1 MSGPTGLRLSPPPI
15 PWAALV
21 ALLGSGVFGGPASL
35 VQALPLA
42 PSQAQGPSQIQP
54 LNQPPYQAQSQPR
67 EETQATPLPALQG
80 LTADRIPV
88 GALLLSRPA
97 NARELKRVVEQ
108 EILPAIEEGRFSPE
122 QARAFI
128 RAQQKRLHLW
138 NPNGTNEFNRLLWR
152 RDIRG

>member
-1 MSGPTGLRLSPPPI
+1 MGRAPAPI
-15 PWAALV
+15 PLAALV
-21 ALLGSGVFGGPASL
+21 VLGGLGFFGGLAS
-35 VQALPLA
+35 QALALPVERSR
-42 PSQAQGPSQIQP
+42 PPAQLPSQIQP
-54 LNQPPYQAQSQPR
+54 LLQAQSHPLA
-67 EETQATPLPALQG
+67 EIPAAPATGLEGLPG
-80 LTADRIPV
+80 DRIPV

-97 NARELKRVVEQ
+97 NGRELQRVVEQ

-138 NPNGTNEFNRLLWR
+138 NPNGTNAFNRLLWR

>member
-1 MSGPTGLRLSPPPI
+1 M
-15 PWAALV
+15 AALV
-21 ALLGSGVFGGPASL
+21 ALLGSGVFGWLASL
-35 VQALPLA
+35 AQPQAPIQVQPVPALQALP
-42 PSQAQGPSQIQP
+42 
-54 LNQPPYQAQSQPR
+54 
-67 EETQATPLPALQG
+67 
-80 LTADRIPV
+80 ADRMPV

>member
-1 MSGPTGLRLSPPPI
+1 M
-15 PWAALV
+15 AALV
-21 ALLGSGVFGGPASL
+21 ALLGSGVFGWPASL
-35 VQALPLA
+35 AQPQAPIQVQPVPALQALP
-42 PSQAQGPSQIQP
+42 
-54 LNQPPYQAQSQPR
+54 
-67 EETQATPLPALQG
+67 
-80 LTADRIPV
+80 ADRMPV

-138 NPNGTNEFNRLLWR
+138 NPNGINEFNRLLWR

>member
-1 MSGPTGLRLSPPPI
+1 M
-15 PWAALV
+15 AALV
-21 ALLGSGVFGGPASL
+21 ALLGSGVFGWPASL
-35 VQALPLA
+35 AQPLAPIQAQPAPALQALP
-42 PSQAQGPSQIQP
+42 
-54 LNQPPYQAQSQPR
+54 
-67 EETQATPLPALQG
+67 
-80 LTADRIPV
+80 ADRIPV
-88 GALLLSRPA
+88 GALLISRPA

>member
-1 MSGPTGLRLSPPPI
+1 MRRAPAPI
-15 PWAALV
+15 PLAALV
-21 ALLGSGVFGGPASL
+21 VLGGLGFWVGLASL
-35 VQALPLA
+35 ALALPVEHSLPLA
-42 PSQAQGPSQIQP
+42 QLPSQIQP
-54 LNQPPYQAQSQPR
+54 LLQAQSHPLS
-67 EETQATPLPALQG
+67 EIPAAPATGLEGLP
-80 LTADRIPV
+80 ADRIPV

-97 NARELKRVVEQ
+97 NGRELQRVVEQ

-138 NPNGTNEFNRLLWR
+138 NPNGTNAFNRLLWR

>member
-1 MSGPTGLRLSPPPI
+1 VP
-15 PWAALV
+15 AL
-21 ALLGSGVFGGPASL
+21 
-35 VQALPLA
+35 QALP
-42 PSQAQGPSQIQP
+42 
-54 LNQPPYQAQSQPR
+54 
-67 EETQATPLPALQG
+67 
-80 LTADRIPV
+80 ADRILV

-97 NARELKRVVEQ
+97 NARELKQVVEQ
-108 EILPAIEEGRFSPE
+108 QILPAIEEGRFSPE

>member
-1 MSGPTGLRLSPPPI
+1 
-15 PWAALV
+15 
-21 ALLGSGVFGGPASL
+21 
-35 VQALPLA
+35 
-42 PSQAQGPSQIQP
+42 
-54 LNQPPYQAQSQPR
+54 
-67 EETQATPLPALQG
+67 
-80 LTADRIPV
+80 V

>member
-1 MSGPTGLRLSPPPI
+1 MRLAPPPI

-21 ALLGSGVFGGPASL
+21 ALLGSGVFGGLASL
-35 VQALPLA
+35 AQALPLD
-42 PSQAQGPSQIQP
+42 PSQPQAQGPSQIQP
-54 LNQPPYQAQSQPR
+54 LNQPHYQAQALPR
-67 EETQATPLPALQG
+67 SETQATPVPALQG
-80 LTADRIPV
+80 LPADRIPV

-138 NPNGTNEFNRLLWR
+138 NPNGTNAFNRLLWR
-152 RDIRG
+152 RDIRD

>member
-1 MSGPTGLRLSPPPI
+1 M
-15 PWAALV
+15 
-21 ALLGSGVFGGPASL
+21 GSGVFGGLATLTQSPALGQSPPQSQSQNQVPAPAL
-35 VQALPLA
+35 AQTQAAPLQALP
-42 PSQAQGPSQIQP
+42 
-54 LNQPPYQAQSQPR
+54 
-67 EETQATPLPALQG
+67 
-80 LTADRIPV
+80 ADRIPV

-97 NARELKRVVEQ
+97 NARQLKRVVEQ

>member
-1 MSGPTGLRLSPPPI
+1 LRRAPAPI
-15 PWAALV
+15 PLAALV
-21 ALLGSGVFGGPASL
+21 VLGGLGFFGGLASL
-35 VQALPLA
+35 ALAVERSLPLA
-42 PSQAQGPSQIQP
+42 QLPSQIQP
-54 LNQPPYQAQSQPR
+54 LLQAQSHPLS
-67 EETQATPLPALQG
+67 EIPAAPATGLEGLP
-80 LTADRIPV
+80 ADRIPV

-97 NARELKRVVEQ
+97 NGRELQRVVEQ

-138 NPNGTNEFNRLLWR
+138 NPNGTNAFNRLLWR

>member
-1 MSGPTGLRLSPPPI
+1 MRLAPPPI

-21 ALLGSGVFGGPASL
+21 ALLGSGVFGGLASL
-35 VQALPLA
+35 AQALPLD

-67 EETQATPLPALQG
+67 EETQAETQATPVPALQG
-80 LTADRIPV
+80 LPADRIPV

-138 NPNGTNEFNRLLWR
+138 NPNGTSEFNRLLWR

>member
-1 MSGPTGLRLSPPPI
+1 VSGPTGLRLAPPPI
-15 PWAALV
+15 PWAALI

-35 VQALPLA
+35 VQALPLD

-54 LNQPPYQAQSQPR
+54 LNQPHHQAQAQPR
-67 EETQATPLPALQG
+67 AETQATPLPALQG
-80 LTADRIPV
+80 LPADRMPV

>member
-1 MSGPTGLRLSPPPI
+1 MLGL
-15 PWAALV
+15 
-21 ALLGSGVFGGPASL
+21 GVFGGPA
-35 VQALPLA
+35 PLA
-42 PSQAQGPSQIQP
+42 RAQSPSFGQSPVLGQSQAQDAELPV
-54 LNQPPYQAQSQPR
+54 LPPGLA
-67 EETQATPLPALQG
+67 PAE
-80 LTADRIPV
+80 RIPV
-88 GALLLSRPA
+88 GVLLLSRPA

-138 NPNGTNEFNRLLWR
+138 NPNGTNAFNRLLWR

>member
-1 MSGPTGLRLSPPPI
+1 MGRAPAPI
-15 PWAALV
+15 PLAALV
-21 ALLGSGVFGGPASL
+21 VLGGLGFWGVLASP
-35 VQALPLA
+35 ALPLPLPA
-42 PSQAQGPSQIQP
+42 ERSLPLAQLPSQIQP
-54 LNQPPYQAQSQPR
+54 LVQAQSHLGIPPAAAPGH
-67 EETQATPLPALQG
+67 EALP
-80 LTADRIPV
+80 ADRIPV

-97 NARELKRVVEQ
+97 NALELQRVVEQ
-108 EILPAIEEGRFSPE
+108 EILPAIEEGRFSPG